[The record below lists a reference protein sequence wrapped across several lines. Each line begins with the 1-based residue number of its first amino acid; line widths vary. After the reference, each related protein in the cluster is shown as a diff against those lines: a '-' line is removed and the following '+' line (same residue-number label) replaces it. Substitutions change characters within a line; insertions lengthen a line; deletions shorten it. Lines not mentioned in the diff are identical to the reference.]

1 MPRLDAAGTASRHC
15 LGFRVGWGPV
25 GPAHPGDHKSR
36 FPLFDGPW
44 TGGHDAYIAAV
55 SKE

>member
-1 MPRLDAAGTASRHC
+1 VPRLDAAGTASRHC